1 MKEPTMRLGSDLSAL
16 PPLAVA
22 GRAAK
27 VALELESAACDA
39 LIVTKL
45 ENIRYLTGFTG
56 SAAILVVTPSA
67 TLLTTDGRYRDQSA
81 DQLAA
86 AGVDAEIVVGSGAVQ
101 LDAIKL
107 ACSSARAVGLEANN
121 VTWSSVKRF
130 TDVIGDKLV
139 ATTGLV
145 EGLRIVKD
153 PGEQARIEVAC
164 AIADAALTH
173 VKNRLTESP
182 TETEFAAELEYAMRE
197 RGGQGP
203 AFETIVASGP
213 NSAMPHA
220 RPTDRVVQSG
230 DLVVVDF
237 GSMVDG
243 YRSDMTRT
251 FSVGE
256 PSKELAHLVEVVAI
270 AQALGVAAVVPGATG
285 AAVDGAA
292 RASLTEAGYGEMFL
306 HSTGHGVGLDIHEA
320 PSVAASAADILA
332 PGTVVTV
339 EPGAYVAGRAGV
351 RIEDTL
357 LVTDS
362 GCRPLTMSTKDYI
375 L

>member
-1 MKEPTMRLGSDLSAL
+1 
-16 PPLAVA
+16 
-22 GRAAK
+22 
-27 VALELESAACDA
+27 
-39 LIVTKL
+39 
-45 ENIRYLTGFTG
+45 
-56 SAAILVVTPSA
+56 
-67 TLLTTDGRYRDQSA
+67 
-81 DQLAA
+81 
-86 AGVDAEIVVGSGAVQ
+86 
-101 LDAIKL
+101 
-107 ACSSARAVGLEANN
+107 
-121 VTWSSVKRF
+121 
-130 TDVIGDKLV
+130 
-139 ATTGLV
+139 
-145 EGLRIVKD
+145 
-153 PGEQARIEVAC
+153 
-164 AIADAALTH
+164 
-173 VKNRLTESP
+173 
-182 TETEFAAELEYAMRE
+182 
-197 RGGQGP
+197 
-203 AFETIVASGP
+203 
-213 NSAMPHA
+213 MPHA

-251 FSVGE
+251 FSIGE
-256 PSKELAHLVEVVAI
+256 PSEELAHLVEVVAV
-270 AQALGVAAVVPGATG
+270 AQALGVAAVGPGATG

-292 RASLTEAGYGEMFL
+292 RESLTAAGYGEMFL